1 LSLQADLTGA
11 RLMFGDMG
19 WTKPAGRAATVD
31 FDVLKHEDGS
41 IDLANLRIM
50 GDEIAIQGSV
60 ALGPDHQLKGF
71 HLSDLSVNRFTHV
84 EITAAVRDD
93 GVLEIR
99 AQGPS
104 FDGREF
110 FQSLFSPGQFV
121 EASKDTGEAFAG
133 VDFAAQIGTVA
144 GLYNTTVTDVEVSM
158 QKRNGRLVALDS
170 KGVLNGSAPATVRLE
185 QSGGARLIKAD
196 SADAGSAFRL
206 VGFYPSVEGGS
217 AKLQVNLDAGA
228 QGSISGT
235 LWAQDF
241 TVGSDSVVNDVL
253 TDPNSAA
260 VLGDRKQQ
268 RAAGSRIAFTQLRA
282 PFTVGG
288 GKFRL
293 RDAYMNGPQLGATMR
308 GTVDFKADTVELGGT
323 YVPLYGL
330 NSALGSIPILGKV
343 LVGRKGE
350 GVVGI
355 TFAIKGKLDNPAV
368 MVNPMSVMTPG
379 IFRQLFEFTGSVPE
393 GTAAQATPESGF
405 GMPPQP

>member
-1 LSLQADLTGA
+1 
-11 RLMFGDMG
+11 
-19 WTKPAGRAATVD
+19 
-31 FDVLKHEDGS
+31 
-41 IDLANLRIM
+41 
-50 GDEIAIQGSV
+50 
-60 ALGPDHQLKGF
+60 
-71 HLSDLSVNRFTHV
+71 
-84 EITAAVRDD
+84 
-93 GVLEIR
+93 
-99 AQGPS
+99 
-104 FDGREF
+104 
-110 FQSLFSPGQFV
+110 
-121 EASKDTGEAFAG
+121 
-133 VDFAAQIGTVA
+133 
-144 GLYNTTVTDVEVSM
+144 M

-170 KGVLNGSAPATVRLE
+170 KGTLNGSAPATVRLE
-185 QSGGARLIKAD
+185 HSGSARLIKAD

-228 QGSISGT
+228 QGSMSGT

-241 TVGSDSVVNDVL
+241 TVRSDSVVNDVL

-268 RAAGSRIAFTQLRA
+268 RAPGTRIAFTQLRA

-393 GTAAQATPESGF
+393 GTAAATQATPESGF
-405 GMPPQP
+405 GMPPPPP